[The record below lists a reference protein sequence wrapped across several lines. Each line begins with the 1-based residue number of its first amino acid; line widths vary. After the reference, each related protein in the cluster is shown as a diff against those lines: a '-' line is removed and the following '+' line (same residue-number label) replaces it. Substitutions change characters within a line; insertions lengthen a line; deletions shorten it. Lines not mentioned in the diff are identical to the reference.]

1 MPGKSGYENLFKASK
16 GTEKKNAQALVDALR
31 AKGYAKERGGEKML
45 TKFTMGGGDLLGA
58 MVAAQP
64 RPSVM
69 KDGGEE
75 YYKLGG
81 QTGRSTYSGKKKKK
95 KKK

>member
-1 MPGKSGYENLFKASK
+1 MPHKAGYNKMFKASK

-69 KDGGEE
+69 EAGGEK
-75 YYKLGG
+75 YKYTIGG
-81 QTGRSTYSGKKKKK
+81 QTYSGKSKKKK
-95 KKK
+95 